1 MMRIILIYLIAV
13 AASRMGMAQSLID
26 SVDISFS
33 KTTSMIFQYPIVN
46 VDRGSPD
53 LIAQKVEE
61 AANILQMKAR
71 RRNFAVTNLTVI
83 TADGIVH
90 HFYVSYSDHPVSQV
104 YRIAE
109 GLIRAQFE
117 GSRSDIEYEIAT
129 DRILNHR
136 SSGVVA
142 GDKGFRIKFAVKRIY
157 VHDDMLFLSVYV
169 RNNSNIKYDIQSLR
183 FFIRDKK
190 RLKRTASQEIE
201 LIPLYVR
208 NETKS
213 VNGNGSAEMVFVFSK
228 FTIPDLK
235 TLDVELFERNGGR
248 NLKLHLGNHSIV
260 RAETLPIN

>member
-1 MMRIILIYLIAV
+1 MMRIILICLIAV
-13 AASRMGMAQSLID
+13 VASRMGMAQSLID

-53 LIAQKVEE
+53 LIAQKVEG
-61 AANILQMKAR
+61 AGNILQLKAR
-71 RRNFAVTNLTVI
+71 RTNFAETNLTVI
-83 TADGIVH
+83 TADCIVH
-90 HFYVSYSDHPVSQV
+90 HFYVNYSDHPVNQV

-109 GLIRAQFE
+109 GPKCAQFE
-117 GSRSDIEYEIAT
+117 GIRTDIEYEIAT

-136 SSGVVA
+136 SSGMVA
-142 GDKGFRIKFAVKRIY
+142 GDKGFRIRFVVQRIY
-157 VHDDMLFLSVYV
+157 VHEDILFLAVYV
-169 RNNSNIKYDIQSLR
+169 RNKSNIRYDIQSLR

-190 RLKRTASQEIE
+190 KLKRTASQEVE

-213 VNGNGSAEMVFVFSK
+213 VSGNGSADMVFVFPK
-228 FTIPDLK
+228 FTIPDAK
-235 TLDVELFERNGGR
+235 TLDVELFEKNGGR
-248 NLKLHLGNHSIV
+248 NLKAHVGNHSLV